1 MSDGANGSAGWNEGA
16 AFGVVRSR
24 VEAVANLAR
33 NDLNDLGTSITED
46 DVDQVAAGAALIKA
60 LGLSWSYARM
70 LKQNVVPPCTRI

>member
-1 MSDGANGSAGWNEGA
+1 MSDGANDSAGWSEGA

-46 DVDQVAAGAALIKA
+46 DVDQVAVSAALIKA

-70 LKQNVVPPCTRI
+70 L